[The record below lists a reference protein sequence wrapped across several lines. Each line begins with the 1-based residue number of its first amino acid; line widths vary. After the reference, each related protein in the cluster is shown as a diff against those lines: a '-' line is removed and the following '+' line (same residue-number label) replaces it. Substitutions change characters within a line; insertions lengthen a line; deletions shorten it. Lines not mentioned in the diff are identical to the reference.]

1 MKRNLF
7 FILFFLIALAPSVSS
22 AAVEVFLDP
31 PFRKVNI
38 GDTFIVNIR
47 IKTEGECVNAIRS
60 EIHFRTEDLKAI
72 DWSSGQSLI
81 SLWTEAPKID
91 HEKGVITFSGGIP
104 GGYCGRVIGDPGLTN
119 ILGKIIFSTPPS
131 LSKETLPQFT
141 NVNFTNAEVLLNDGR
156 GTDAEATT
164 KGAQISV
171 VNERSGVVNE
181 WLTEVK
187 SDVIAP
193 ELFTVSVYRDPKI
206 SDGKFFI
213 AWFTEDKQSGIDR
226 YEVMET
232 NPWKFGFLPSTDKE
246 TSWVPAE
253 SPYILKD
260 QNLRSKILVKA
271 IDKIGNERIV
281 EFNPKTS
288 IIPGVKDIWTEL
300 AGILLLCAIIGA
312 IYYRRFISLKRI
324 DRSVTAE
331 IK

>member
-1 MKRNLF
+1 
-7 FILFFLIALAPSVSS
+7 
-22 AAVEVFLDP
+22 
-31 PFRKVNI
+31 
-38 GDTFIVNIR
+38 
-47 IKTEGECVNAIRS
+47 
-60 EIHFRTEDLKAI
+60 
-72 DWSSGQSLI
+72 
-81 SLWTEAPKID
+81 
-91 HEKGVITFSGGIP
+91 
-104 GGYCGRVIGDPGLTN
+104 
-119 ILGKIIFSTPPS
+119 
-131 LSKETLPQFT
+131 
-141 NVNFTNAEVLLNDGR
+141 
-156 GTDAEATT
+156 
-164 KGAQISV
+164 
-171 VNERSGVVNE
+171 
-181 WLTEVK
+181 
-187 SDVIAP
+187 
-193 ELFTVSVYRDPKI
+193 
-206 SDGKFFI
+206 
-213 AWFTEDKQSGIDR
+213 DKQSGIGR